1 MADPTGPYLPT
12 NGLVAMSWLGQR
24 VTGITPGMVAGS
36 LPKSPEAWADAGFV
50 QVTEI
55 PGARADIDLPQARRP
70 VVQVDFWACTPWSAK
85 PPWNKAARLAE
96 LVRAAV
102 EVQGYG
108 QAIVLPSSYLGAR
121 VQAAYFID
129 EPSVVRDDPSGYARL
144 TADLAVDWVRA

>member
-1 MADPTGPYLPT
+1 MANPTGPYLPT

-24 VTGITPGMVAGS
+24 VTGIAPAQVAGS
-36 LPKSPEAWADAGFV
+36 LPKSLEVWADEGFI

-55 PGARADIDLPQARRP
+55 PGARANIDLPQARKP
-70 VVQVDFWACTPWSAK
+70 VMQVDFWACNIGSAK
-85 PPWNKAARLAE
+85 PPWNKAGRLAE

-102 EVQGYG
+102 EVQAYG
-108 QAIVLPSSYLGAR
+108 QALVMPTGYLGAR

-129 EPSVVRDDPSGYARL
+129 EPSVVRDDPSGFARL